1 MSYKFELPWPPSI
14 NGYWATFRNR
24 RIISKKGRQYKK
36 DVYQAVKDKNL
47 LDEKLGGDLVV
58 SIILNPPTLRR
69 YDVDNYVKCIF
80 DSLGEAGFWVD
91 DSQVVRLVVEK
102 GVKTKGGNAL
112 VTVLQR

>member
-1 MSYKFELPWPPSI
+1 ML
-14 NGYWATFRNR
+14 
-24 RIISKKGRQYKK
+24 II
-36 DVYQAVKDKNL
+36 
-47 LDEKLGGDLVV
+47 
-58 SIILNPPTLRR
+58 TL
-69 YDVDNYVKCIF
+69 KCIF

>member
-14 NGYWATFRNR
+14 NGYWATYMNR
-24 RIISKKGRQYKK
+24 RIISEKGKKYKK
-36 DVYQAVKDKNL
+36 DVYQAVKAKSL

-58 SIILNPPTLRR
+58 NITLNPPTLRR